1 MRRMERQATTA
12 ITTVL
17 TLKLPIADQF
27 VFLSRFVIYLG
38 KESEFI
44 ALQGKGHLDVTLF
57 FL

>member
-1 MRRMERQATTA
+1 MERQATTA